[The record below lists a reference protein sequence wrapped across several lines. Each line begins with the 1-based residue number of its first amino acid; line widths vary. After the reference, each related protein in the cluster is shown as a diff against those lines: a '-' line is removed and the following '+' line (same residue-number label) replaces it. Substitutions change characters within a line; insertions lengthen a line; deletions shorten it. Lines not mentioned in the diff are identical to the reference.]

1 MIRIGI
7 DFSLNSPSVCID
19 TGDEIKFISFFNTE
33 GCDWNRPNP
42 LKKFKTHNDISN
54 VIELCPYE
62 RHKKEK
68 DWTYAKEQSMKMF
81 DAEMMSEL
89 IISVLDK
96 HNVLNGDVKIS
107 LEGFAYSSA
116 GAAFIDL
123 ILFNSFLRKDLI
135 KRIGSENIE
144 IIAPSTAKK
153 LAGKGNADKEFMVN
167 AFINNV
173 LNDDK
178 LANTALH
185 KYLVSNEPDM
195 KNIKPV
201 DDLVDSYFI
210 MKSQTK

>member
-19 TGDEIKFISFFNTE
+19 NGNEIKFISFFNTE
-33 GCDWNRPNP
+33 GYEWNRTNP
-42 LKKFKTHNDISN
+42 LKKFKTHNDISGI
-54 VIELCPYE
+54 VELYPYE
-62 RHKKEK
+62 RHKKQK
-68 DWTYAKEQSMKMF
+68 DWTYAKEQSMKMA

-89 IISVLDK
+89 IISTLDK
-96 HNVLNGDVKIS
+96 HNVLSSDVKIS

-178 LANTALH
+178 LINTQLH
-185 KYLVSNEPDM
+185 EYLVNNKPDM
-195 KNIKPV
+195 KNIKPI
-201 DDLVDSYFI
+201 DDIVDSYFI
-210 MKSQTK
+210 MKSQK